1 MPPSYLSVTPLKLCN
16 LLMTSDDLN
25 LKVEVE
31 VGKDE
36 RVGVK
41 VEMEVAV
48 GESESG

>member
-25 LKVEVE
+25 LEVE